1 MISQRSLAALAVLI
15 GSPIVIWIIVQRYRR
30 RKVRRP
36 VDYQKL
42 LTKFSRERVKK
53 SWIAVVGK
61 DGKVE
66 GYLPEQGLVA
76 TIGENGKPS
85 GYLRGR

>member
-1 MISQRSLAALAVLI
+1 MISQRTLAALAVLI
-15 GSPIVIWIIVQRYRR
+15 GSPIIIWFVIRRYRR
-30 RKVRRP
+30 RKARRP
-36 VDYQKL
+36 VDYERL
-42 LTKFSRERVKK
+42 LKKFRRERVKK

-61 DGKVE
+61 NGKIE

-85 GYLRGR
+85 GYIRGR